1 MISIVIPVF
10 NEAESLVALHQEI
23 TAVLDAEKWQVEII
37 FVDDGSTDD
46 SWQQIEALAGRDS
59 RVRGLKFRRNF
70 GKATALDA
78 AFADVKGEYVFTL
91 DADLQDDPREIPR
104 MLLKDGCELVTGWK
118 RQRHDPWHKVFP
130 SRVFNW
136 LVGVITGLKL
146 HDHNCGIKGY
156 YREVLKELRLYG
168 ELHRFITVM
177 AHARGFKVGEMEVN
191 HRPRQHGH
199 SKYGVRRFLHGLLDL
214 LTVRFLTG
222 YGDRPLHLLGFFGL
236 LAFAIGLAGL
246 GYLAVLWFMGHGPI
260 GNRPLLFYSVA
271 GVLLGAQMISF
282 GMLAEL
288 VIWRAGNNVAESA
301 IVRRTNRSPADVTK
315 PVSEFDTNHDTAR

>member
-10 NEAESLVALHQEI
+10 NESESIKPLHREI
-23 TAVLDAEKWQVEII
+23 TAMLEAGRQEAEIV
-37 FVDDGSTDD
+37 FVDDGSTDG
-46 SWQQIEALAGRDS
+46 SWECIEKLAATDP

-70 GKATALDA
+70 GKAAALNA
-78 AFADVKGEYVFTL
+78 AFAEVKGAYVFTL
-91 DADLQDDPREIPR
+91 DADLQDDPQEIPR
-104 MLLKDGCELVTGWK
+104 MLATLKDGCDMVTGWK
-118 RQRHDPWHKVFP
+118 KQRYDPWHKVLP
-130 SRVFNW
+130 SRVFNG

-156 YREVLKELRLYG
+156 RMEVVRELRLYG

-177 AHARGFKVGEMEVN
+177 AHARGFRVLEMEVN
-191 HRPRQHGH
+191 HRPRRHGH

-222 YGDRPLHLLGFFGL
+222 YGDRPLHLLGLFGL
-236 LAFAIGLAGL
+236 VAFALGTAGLA
-246 GYLAVLWFMGHGPI
+246 YLAVLWFMGHRPI

-271 GVLLGAQMISF
+271 AVLLGAQMITF

-288 VIWRAGNNVAESA
+288 VIWRAGNHASDVA
-301 IVRRTNRSPADVTK
+301 IVRRTGPAPADAAN
-315 PVSEFDTNHDTAR
+315 PG